1 MQLIYRA
8 TFIDVIEDGE
18 ERIPLRSRSLP
29 ARLAKPSHLVSA
41 EDFEPGA
48 YVSSLQQRSQQ
59 LAILVRNRSQKAG
72 PPTLSSPAA
81 VTKFMHKRTSSTAS
95 TMSGVTSLQSSP
107 TNEQTQRTATSDA
120 PTTTGSDSPVAPDP
134 TDGPSLVE
142 LSSYGS
148 AGHPEVCQRPCLF
161 FAQGDCQNGSSCGF
175 CHLPHL
181 QRPVHLDKR
190 NRLQLQS
197 LSHAE
202 KLALLLPLLHEKAAA
217 MAFQYAGKALELGG
231 LLAELLQ
238 ILEAW
243 AAREALTEGK
253 SLSRLEQ
260 QLQSCKLAV
269 ALRRVSFSSL
279 LSHAMSVRAT
289 LSEDASMAAEAVA
302 DLKTRMQVALGN
314 PTP

>member
-72 PPTLSSPAA
+72 LPTPSS
-81 VTKFMHKRTSSTAS
+81 RTLSTAS

-269 ALRRVSFSSL
+269 ALRRVSFSFL